1 MQKFISLSTMDI
13 LELFKDAF
21 FQQYRSSIQ
30 IGSDEYAASSVF
42 AYCIQVLLSQLNDA
56 AAQRFV
62 SSARGEYLDAIAES
76 WGILERPQG
85 SPASATFFMTGLG
98 TLETLIPVGAL
109 RVSDAEGKYIFTNPE
124 EIVFSRMTSAKLV
137 CETVGT
143 EANNI
148 PAYSLTTVISG
159 DDLIRTIAQTT
170 ATGGGVDSMEDD
182 DAAFRQYVILTMKA
196 HAGAGT
202 ALAYEAKARLA
213 DPRVMDVHVI
223 NQDEEGYEKGKVK
236 IYVVPESNDEE
247 VIMAVQTAC
256 SSPDFRP
263 IGDRVLTYE
272 SEVTGLRV
280 SPVCRVVYEARF
292 ASLADRHNNEV
303 RNAYSQSLESKIG
316 KPFIYSDFAAL
327 LKTPDTQGVYAT
339 DVVFLGVVESAM
351 LPIYPPRVGGRIS
364 ITNVVFDNVF
374 IETEN

>member
-13 LELFKDAF
+13 LELFKNAF

-42 AYCIQVLLSQLNDA
+42 AYCIQVLLSQLNDS

-76 WGILERPQG
+76 WGILERPKG
-85 SPASATFFMTGLG
+85 SPASATFFLTGLG
-98 TLETLIPVGAL
+98 TLETRIPVGAL
-109 RVSDAEGKYIFTNPE
+109 RVSDAEGKYIFTNTE

-148 PAYSLTTVISG
+148 PANTLTTIVSGGEYIRSIS
-159 DDLIRTIAQTT
+159 QTT
-170 ATGGGVDSMEDD
+170 ATGGGVDSMENDD
-182 DAAFRQYVILTMKA
+182 EAFRQYVMLTMKS

-223 NQDEEGYEKGKVK
+223 NQDEEGYEKGTVK
-236 IYVVPESNDEE
+236 IYVVPESNDTE
-247 VIMAVQTAC
+247 VIIAVQTAC
-256 SSPDFRP
+256 SSPSFRP
-263 IGDRVLTYE
+263 IGDKVLTYE

-303 RNAYSQSLESKIG
+303 RDAYSQSLESKIG
-316 KPFIYSDFAAL
+316 KPFIYSDFAAM
-327 LKTPDTQGVYAT
+327 LKTPDAQGVYAT
-339 DVVFLGVVESAM
+339 DVVFLGLNASAL
-351 LPIYPPRVGGRIS
+351 LPIYPPKVGGRLTL
-364 ITNVVFDNVF
+364 TNVVFDNVF
-374 IETEN
+374 IESES